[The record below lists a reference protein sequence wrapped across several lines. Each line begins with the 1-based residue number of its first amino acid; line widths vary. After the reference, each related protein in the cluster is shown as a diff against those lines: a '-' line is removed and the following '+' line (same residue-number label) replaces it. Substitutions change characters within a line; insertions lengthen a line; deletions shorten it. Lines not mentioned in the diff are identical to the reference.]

1 MLGQGSPQFA
11 ATPAMAIDE
20 RPSMGSRCAWWVLA
34 WTLACVTVFGAV
46 SPVSAADVDL
56 YLRAA
61 WGGGAPRCWTG
72 RIQVQDAAGEPLTA
86 GRISELTPVGLSP
99 DVPGS
104 MRAAGATIS
113 ISPRVARD
121 YDGVDFRLQ
130 APREAML
137 LIELSPRD
145 EPGSPHQVTVPVSHL
160 IGDFH
165 SSLLDNRGNQLRV
178 RRQPG
183 DQLRVRFDRDSLV
196 FRGGERFDFFVAPH
210 WLGVESEAS
219 LTCELTLTDARSGD
233 KVWEETRDV
242 RIDAQGNGPELGP
255 FSVSMPDRDGVFDL
269 MVSISRRRLPTPF
282 APVKVL
288 GQRSVQVAVLA
299 SQALEPAPL
308 PWNVLA
314 EIVPQTSE
322 VVSLHDSGKSRLWN
336 PLPKIPHWWW
346 FPGSS
351 GNEAKRPLGNGKS
364 SAATR
369 TGEGYVELAPGGWQA
384 YPLPTGTLLRPH
396 LLELDCPADSP
407 QGLNIRVIEAGTSGT
422 VTPFGPSSGL
432 DIAGGEG
439 RTAGRMIRHR
449 LVFWPKTPT
458 PLLLIANNRPDM
470 PAVFGRVQVLT
481 GPRQLPSAHA
491 VRRDGGRLAAV
502 YYDRPLFWEDFSAA
516 DTVDLLTGRSLNDWR
531 TFQEGGQR
539 LVEYLPFAGYNGAMV
554 CVLHDGGTIY
564 PSRLLESTPRYDN
577 GTYFG
582 TGQDPLRK
590 DALELL
596 FRLFDRHG
604 LTLIPMLRFSTPLPE
619 LERLLLSEA
628 AGDRAAGT
636 VVNLSDRAGSI
647 SAAGTGGGK
656 GIELVG
662 PDGRPWRDSVGA
674 AQAAGPYYNPLDP
687 RVQQAMRR
695 VVVELVDRYGHHESF
710 GGVSI
715 RLGPDTYAQM
725 PELAWGLDPQ
735 TLARFA
741 KDSRVSVP
749 SMPAADPRQM
759 PAWMV
764 GDLRDA
770 WSSWRAKQL
779 AEFYAAM
786 QSDVTDRV
794 AGARLYLA
802 GADMLNVP
810 SIQADLHPRLPERL
824 EVRQQM
830 QRVGID
836 PWLYANSQNLVL
848 MRPERVAA
856 VISLEEQAAN
866 LQLRHSSEMD
876 QMFALRSPTSGES
889 NSAGEMRAVTG
900 SLFYHEPQTLMP
912 DAFRD
917 ASPYGAEKTSG
928 WFLDQTVPAGDRA
941 RKRFVQALAAQDSQV
956 VADGG
961 WVAGQTAI
969 DSLADILLAYRRLPA
984 ARFETVRSASAGED
998 TQPVVVR
1005 RLSTGQRTYLYL
1017 VNHSPWSVQVSVSL
1031 DDRRPFTLTG
1041 LGERALPDVARG
1053 SRDLTWTVDLR
1064 PYDLVAA
1071 SLSAP
1076 DVQVRDWQVTLKRD
1090 VLVDLRQSVDELRR
1104 RIGRLSDP
1112 IPLSVLTN
1120 PGFETPVTGMTPAGW
1135 EHARGDG
1142 ITVAT
1147 ENDSARGG
1155 RRSLRIQSAGPVV
1168 WVRSNPFP
1176 TPTTGRLAVFF
1187 WLKIDDP
1194 DRQPSLQLAVEG
1206 RLNGEAY
1213 YRPARVGAASS
1224 PGRSLPPPLTDSW
1237 APYLVRVDNLPPSV
1251 TDLRVAIDLMGAGQV
1266 SVDDVQVFDLWFD
1279 RTERNELLKLTALAN
1294 LYLGK
1299 GAAVD
1304 CERLLRGYWAEF
1316 LRRNVPADD
1325 VQLAGQAAPSAGAA
1339 DGSAPAPPDAAEPP
1353 REPSTSWLQRVVPK
1367 PQMPKLFR

>member
-1 MLGQGSPQFA
+1 
-11 ATPAMAIDE
+11 MAIDGC
-20 RPSMGSRCAWWVLA
+20 SSKGSRCACWVWAAALI
-34 WTLACVTVFGAV
+34 WLIGLGAV
-46 SPVSAADVDL
+46 SPLSAAEVDL

-72 RIQVQDAAGEPLTA
+72 RIQVLDAAGEPLSSV
-86 GRISELTPVGLSP
+86 RISEPTPVGLSP
-99 DVPGS
+99 DSPGA
-104 MRAAGATIS
+104 MRVADATIS

-130 APREAML
+130 APRDATVR
-137 LIELSPRD
+137 IELVPRD
-145 EPGSPHQVTVPVSHL
+145 EPGSPHQVTIPVSHL

-178 RRQPG
+178 RRRPG

-196 FRGGERFDFFVAPH
+196 FRGGERFDFFVTPH
-210 WLGVESEAS
+210 WLGVETEGALS
-219 LTCELTLTDARSGD
+219 CELTLTDTRSGD
-233 KVWEETRDV
+233 KVWDETRDV

-269 MVSISRRRLPTPF
+269 SISMSRRRLPTPF
-282 APVKVL
+282 APVKVI

-299 SQALEPAPL
+299 TQALEPAPS

-314 EIVPQTSE
+314 EIVPQTVE
-322 VVSLHDSGKSRLWN
+322 VVSLHDNPRSRLWN

-346 FPGSS
+346 FPGST
-351 GNEAKRPLGNGKS
+351 GGDAKRPLGNGKS
-364 SAATR
+364 SAAPR

-384 YPLPTGTLLRPH
+384 YPLPAGDLLRPH
-396 LLELDCPADSP
+396 LLELDCPADRP

-432 DIAGGEG
+432 DISGTDVQPSG
-439 RTAGRMIRHR
+439 RTIRHR
-449 LVFWPKTPT
+449 LVFWPKSQT
-458 PLLLIANNRPDM
+458 PLLLLTNSRPDM
-470 PAVFGRVQVLT
+470 PAAFGRIRVLT
-481 GPRQLPSAHA
+481 GPRQLPSSHA

-516 DTVDLLTGRSLNDWR
+516 DTVDLLSGRSLNDWQ
-531 TFQEGGQR
+531 TFQEGGLR

-564 PSRLLESTPRYDN
+564 PSRLLEPTPRYDN
-577 GTYFG
+577 GTFFG

-619 LERLLLSEA
+619 LERLLLPDPAS
-628 AGDRAAGT
+628 DRAAGV
-636 VVNLSDRAGSI
+636 VVNLSDRTSGS
-647 SAAGTGGGK
+647 SPAGTGSGE

-662 PDGRPWRDSVGA
+662 SDGRPWRDGVGA

-687 RVQQAMRR
+687 RVQRAMRR

-725 PELAWGLDPQ
+725 PEIAWGLDSQ

-741 KDSRVSVP
+741 SANRVSLP
-749 SMPAADPRQM
+749 LMPASDPRQM
-759 PAWMV
+759 PAWMM

-770 WSSWRAKQL
+770 WATWRAKQL
-779 AEFYAAM
+779 AEFYTAM
-786 QSDVTDRV
+786 QSDLTDRV

-810 SIQADLHPRLPERL
+810 SIQADLHPRLPDRL
-824 EVRQQM
+824 ELRQQM

-836 PWLYANSQNLVL
+836 PWLYANSQQLVL
-848 MRPERVAA
+848 LKPERVAPT
-856 VISLEEQAAN
+856 ISLEEQAAN
-866 LQLRHSSEMD
+866 LQLRQSPEMD
-876 QMFALRSPTSGES
+876 QMFAWRDSASSASNPTGEL
-889 NSAGEMRAVTG
+889 RAVTG
-900 SLFYHEPQTLMP
+900 SLFYHEPQTLIP
-912 DAFRD
+912 ASFRD

-928 WFLDQTVPAGDRA
+928 WFLEQTVPAGDRA
-941 RKRFVQALAAQDSQV
+941 RKRFVQALASQDSQV

-961 WVAGQTAI
+961 WVAGQTSI
-969 DSLADILLAYRRLPA
+969 DSLTDLLLAYRRLPS
-984 ARFETVRSASAGED
+984 ARFETVRAASASEE

-1005 RLSTGQRTYLYL
+1005 RLTAGQRTYLYL
-1017 VNHSPWSVQVSVSL
+1017 VNHSPWPVQVSVSL

-1041 LGERALPDVARG
+1041 LGERALPDVTRG
-1053 SRDLTWTVDLR
+1053 SRDMTWTVDLR

-1076 DVQVRDWQVTLKRD
+1076 DVQVRDWQVVLGRD
-1090 VLVDLRQSVDELRR
+1090 VLVELRQSVDELRR

-1112 IPLSVLTN
+1112 VPLSVLTN
-1120 PGFETPVTGMTPAGW
+1120 PGFEMPMTEMSPGGW

-1142 ITVAT
+1142 ITVGT
-1147 ENDSARGG
+1147 DEGSGRGG
-1155 RRSLRIQSAGPVV
+1155 QRSLRIQSDGPVV

-1194 DRQPSLQLAVEG
+1194 ERQPRLQLAIEG

-1213 YRPARVGAASS
+1213 YRPARVGAASNSDRS
-1224 PGRSLPPPLTDSW
+1224 PPPPLTDSW

-1266 SVDDVQVFDLWFD
+1266 SVDDIQVFDLWFD

-1316 LRRNVPADD
+1316 LRRNVLPDE
-1325 VQLAGQAAPSAGAA
+1325 VQLAGQTAPSPSVPG
-1339 DGSAPAPPDAAEPP
+1339 APASASSDPTVPP